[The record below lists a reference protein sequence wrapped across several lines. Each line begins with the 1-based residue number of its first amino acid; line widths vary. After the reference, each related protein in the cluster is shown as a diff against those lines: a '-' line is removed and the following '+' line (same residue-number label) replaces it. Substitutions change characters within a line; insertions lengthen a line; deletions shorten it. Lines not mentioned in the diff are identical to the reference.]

1 MVTIVLR
8 EFYLSTDLDIYI
20 INLDIAVFNGCYNLI
35 LEIQIITE
43 LKEIYIQIMNTYN
56 FIIITNL

>member
-1 MVTIVLR
+1 MHGMVTIVLR

-35 LEIQIITE
+35 LEIQTITE

-56 FIIITNL
+56 LL